1 MNTDSRSAAH
11 LTDLQEESATPP
23 IHSDRLLSKPIV
35 KMLTGQENTGLHE
48 LQNPKSVYYDPTF
61 PKPRRRGPEFPPFW
75 LESEIQA
82 WIRNFG
88 NNPAVNKKPKNVARL
103 LQKVAAGLDG

>member
-1 MNTDSRSAAH
+1 MNTESRSAAH
-11 LTDLQEESATPP
+11 FLDPQQESATLPP
-23 IHSDRLLSKPIV
+23 HPDRLLSKPVV
-35 KMLTGQENTGLHE
+35 KMLTGLENTGLHE
-48 LQNPKSVYYDPTF
+48 LQSPKSIYYDPTF

-88 NNPAVNKKPKNVARL
+88 NNPAVNKKPKSVPRI
-103 LQKVAAGLDG
+103 LQREASGSAS